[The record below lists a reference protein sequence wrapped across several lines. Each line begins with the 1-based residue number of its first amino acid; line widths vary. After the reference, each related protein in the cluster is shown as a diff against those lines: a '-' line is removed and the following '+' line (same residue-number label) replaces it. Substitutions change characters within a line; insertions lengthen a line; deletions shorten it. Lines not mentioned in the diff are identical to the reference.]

1 MYEREGEGG
10 RRKKERGR
18 EREGGERERRRE
30 RDLLLGTDAR
40 RALLG
45 KTRSTDD
52 SHLHISAVLPA
63 FANLPLTYCTFFSR
77 DAQSKVQC
85 VNASV
90 CMYVCMY
97 VLYIMSIHTVTSHG
111 RERPSQPSLLGG
123 KKNEAGKEEEE
134 EEEADDVCER
144 QRRRREKRVCWIW
157 RRQSRPLILPR
168 GPRANDL
175 GSRGLDGSRRTS
187 RPECFVAPHR
197 QWGL

>member
-1 MYEREGEGG
+1 MLGLVRGDHCV
-10 RRKKERGR
+10 RERGR
-18 EREGGERERRRE
+18 GREEKERETEGEREEE
-30 RDLLLGTDAR
+30 RKRSTAGDAC

-45 KTRSTDD
+45 KTRPADD

-77 DAQSKVQC
+77 DAQTKVQC

-90 CMYVCMY
+90 CMYGRMY

-134 EEEADDVCER
+134 EADDVR
-144 QRRRREKRVCWIW
+144 ATTAKARNVCAG
-157 RRQSRPLILPR
+157 S
-168 GPRANDL
+168 GGAN
-175 GSRGLDGSRRTS
+175 
-187 RPECFVAPHR
+187 PAH
-197 QWGL
+197 